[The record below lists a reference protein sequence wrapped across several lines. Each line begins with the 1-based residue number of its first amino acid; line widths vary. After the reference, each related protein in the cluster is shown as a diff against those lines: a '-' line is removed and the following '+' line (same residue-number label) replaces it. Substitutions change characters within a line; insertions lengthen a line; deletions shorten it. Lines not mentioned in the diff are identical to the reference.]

1 MGLVFGL
8 EKVTLAQMKEILV
21 HSPLLANYLSL
32 FRDVDKDTVVA
43 KVMDVVEAN
52 YEKNTIG
59 VRLINTL
66 IHQYFINGGL
76 AEKEAKKVAF
86 QKTLTLH

>member
-1 MGLVFGL
+1 MADFTKLS
-8 EKVTLAQMKEILV
+8 KVVHQRYNEIAK
-21 HSPLLANYLSL
+21 HEL
-32 FRDVDKDTVVA
+32 FVVDLFADVKKADVVNA
-43 KVMDVVEAN
+43 IMDVVTAN

-66 IHQYFINGGL
+66 IHQFFINGGL
-76 AEKEAKKVAF
+76 TQKEAKKVAF